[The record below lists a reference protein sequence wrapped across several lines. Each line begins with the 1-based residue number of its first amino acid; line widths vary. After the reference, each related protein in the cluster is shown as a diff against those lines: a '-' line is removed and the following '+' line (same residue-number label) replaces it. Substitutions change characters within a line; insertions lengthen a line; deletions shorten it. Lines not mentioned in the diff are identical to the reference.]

1 MMDKTFLTNST
12 MRKPLW
18 VLLGVMM
25 FTVQGLA
32 QFPVLN
38 ELMASNQ
45 SAFQEGV
52 PPFDFDDWVE
62 IYNPGGLLNLAGY
75 HISDDRDNLTKFTFP
90 DTDPG
95 LTFLVPQGHKIVWLD
110 KDSIQGVLHAN
121 FKLSTEDEGVW
132 LTAPDGITVLDS
144 IVYPPQQTD
153 ISYGRACD
161 ACEGWEF
168 FNVPTPEAPNA
179 QTPVPTANV
188 YINEVLLQN
197 TTVLVDESFE
207 FAPWIEI
214 FNPNDEQ
221 VNLGGYVLTSSLGDV
236 CTIPIDDPVETT
248 VPAEGFL
255 LLWLDGEPEE
265 GAHHLDMTV
274 LSENQTFTLT
284 GPDMQVADEFE
295 ALTFFNN
302 VSYGRELDGGV
313 NAVWFDVPTPRV
325 TNSLIVVPPG
335 SVVINE
341 CQSSNTSTLADG
353 FDEYED
359 WIEIH
364 NTGVT
369 PINLAG
375 YWLTDR
381 LSNPTKWN
389 FPLDGLS
396 NTVIEPG
403 GYMVLWADEDGSQG
417 WNHTNFKLNNE
428 GEVLVLRSPD
438 GFTIADSVHFGPS
451 AADHSYARLPN
462 ATGGFEWVQDPTP
475 GECNDCAATIVDA
488 FGETKTWFVGANP
501 AVAGAT
507 IWLDVPAI
515 LWSLSGQKIAELRSG
530 AVMLPQ
536 GVSGPCILQSQNGE
550 IVKLT
555 LLSE

>member
-1 MMDKTFLTNST
+1 
-12 MRKPLW
+12 
-18 VLLGVMM
+18 M
-25 FTVQGLA
+25 FTVQGRA

-45 SAFQEGV
+45 SAFQENV

-95 LTFLVPQGHKIVWLD
+95 LTFLPPGEHKIVWLD

-168 FNVPTPEAPNA
+168 FNVPTPGAPNA

-284 GPDMQVADEFE
+284 GLTCKWQMNLKRCSSTTCRMVAN
-295 ALTFFNN
+295 LM
-302 VSYGRELDGGV
+302 SQCR
-313 NAVWFDVPTPRV
+313 AVRRPNTASDQ
-325 TNSLIVVPPG
+325 
-335 SVVINE
+335 
-341 CQSSNTSTLADG
+341 QSHCRSTRFRG
-353 FDEYED
+353 
-359 WIEIH
+359 H
-364 NTGVT
+364 
-369 PINLAG
+369 
-375 YWLTDR
+375 
-381 LSNPTKWN
+381 
-389 FPLDGLS
+389 
-396 NTVIEPG
+396 
-403 GYMVLWADEDGSQG
+403 Q
-417 WNHTNFKLNNE
+417 
-428 GEVLVLRSPD
+428 
-438 GFTIADSVHFGPS
+438 
-451 AADHSYARLPN
+451 
-462 ATGGFEWVQDPTP
+462 
-475 GECNDCAATIVDA
+475 
-488 FGETKTWFVGANP
+488 
-501 AVAGAT
+501 
-507 IWLDVPAI
+507 
-515 LWSLSGQKIAELRSG
+515 
-530 AVMLPQ
+530 
-536 GVSGPCILQSQNGE
+536 
-550 IVKLT
+550 
-555 LLSE
+555 

>member
-25 FTVQGLA
+25 FTVQGRA

-62 IYNPGGLLNLAGY
+62 IYNPGELLNLAGY

-90 DTDPG
+90 NTDPG
-95 LTFLVPQGHKIVWLD
+95 FTFLAPGEQNCWLD

-144 IVYPPQQTD
+144 IAYPPQQTD

-168 FNVPTPEAPNA
+168 FNVPTQAPNA

-302 VSYGRELDGGV
+302 VSYGRELDGCV
-313 NAVWFDVPTPRV
+313 ARV
-325 TNSLIVVPPG
+325 V
-335 SVVINE
+335 
-341 CQSSNTSTLADG
+341 
-353 FDEYED
+353 
-359 WIEIH
+359 
-364 NTGVT
+364 
-369 PINLAG
+369 
-375 YWLTDR
+375 
-381 LSNPTKWN
+381 
-389 FPLDGLS
+389 
-396 NTVIEPG
+396 
-403 GYMVLWADEDGSQG
+403 
-417 WNHTNFKLNNE
+417 
-428 GEVLVLRSPD
+428 
-438 GFTIADSVHFGPS
+438 
-451 AADHSYARLPN
+451 
-462 ATGGFEWVQDPTP
+462 
-475 GECNDCAATIVDA
+475 
-488 FGETKTWFVGANP
+488 
-501 AVAGAT
+501 
-507 IWLDVPAI
+507 
-515 LWSLSGQKIAELRSG
+515 
-530 AVMLPQ
+530 
-536 GVSGPCILQSQNGE
+536 
-550 IVKLT
+550 
-555 LLSE
+555 